1 LSPTTAPAPAGPTHE
16 VPGPPARRA
25 PLGAVVVAFG
35 AAMLGTTALAVVHLT
50 QGTSTVGATDL
61 LHLLTGSADPDVRAV
76 LMGSRVPRLAAA
88 LAVGVS
94 LGEAGAVLQS
104 LARNP
109 LASPDTLA
117 VNAGAHLAVVVVA
130 ALGLSLP
137 VLPSGALAFL
147 GGLLAAGLVL
157 ALSSGASASP
167 TRLVLAGSATA
178 LALGSLTTLFLLL
191 FEQETLG
198 LFAWGNGSLTQSD
211 LDAVTQMAPVIVA
224 AVAGSLLLARRLDL
238 LVLGDDA
245 ATALG
250 LHVRRTRV
258 AALVLA
264 VLLSA
269 AAVTL
274 AGPIGFVGLAAPV
287 GVRLASRSTP
297 ALQRHLVF
305 LPLAGLAG
313 AALVVASDVV
323 LRALLGGEAGV
334 MVPTGVVTSFV
345 GAGVLVWVARRA
357 IDSSPATAPPAVRH
371 GALRL
376 ARHSR
381 LLTCTL
387 GLLVVGA
394 GLLGMLAGDT
404 FVLLGDLANWLR
416 GQTGPAFTFVL
427 DQRLPRV
434 VAALVAGAALA
445 LAGVVVQAVC
455 RNPLAEPGIL
465 GITAGAGL
473 GAVALLTVVPFAGV
487 WAMTGAAGLGAL
499 ASFALVY
506 ALAYRRGLDSDRLVL
521 IGVGVSAGLTALTI
535 LVIVATDPWN
545 TGKALTWL
553 SGSTYGRTLEQVVP
567 VAAALAVL
575 LPVVVRNRDRLD
587 LLALDEDS
595 PRVLGIAL
603 APARALLLGASAV
616 LTATAVS
623 AVGVIGFVGL
633 VAPHAA
639 RALVGARH
647 VRVMPVAILLGA
659 LLVSFADTL
668 GRTVIA
674 PAQIPA
680 GLVTAMVGTPYFVYL
695 LWRSRAGRRSS

>member
-1 LSPTTAPAPAGPTHE
+1 M
-16 VPGPPARRA
+16 
-25 PLGAVVVAFG
+25 F
-35 AAMLGTTALAVVHLT
+35 
-50 QGTSTVGATDL
+50 
-61 LHLLTGSADPDVRAV
+61 
-76 LMGSRVPRLAAA
+76 
-88 LAVGVS
+88 
-94 LGEAGAVLQS
+94 
-104 LARNP
+104 
-109 LASPDTLA
+109 
-117 VNAGAHLAVVVVA
+117 
-130 ALGLSLP
+130 
-137 VLPSGALAFL
+137 
-147 GGLLAAGLVL
+147 
-157 ALSSGASASP
+157 
-167 TRLVLAGSATA
+167 
-178 LALGSLTTLFLLL
+178 
-191 FEQETLG
+191 
-198 LFAWGNGSLTQSD
+198 
-211 LDAVTQMAPVIVA
+211 
-224 AVAGSLLLARRLDL
+224 
-238 LVLGDDA
+238 
-245 ATALG
+245 
-250 LHVRRTRV
+250 
-258 AALVLA
+258 
-264 VLLSA
+264 
-269 AAVTL
+269 
-274 AGPIGFVGLAAPV
+274 
-287 GVRLASRSTP
+287 
-297 ALQRHLVF
+297 
-305 LPLAGLAG
+305 
-313 AALVVASDVV
+313 
-323 LRALLGGEAGV
+323 
-334 MVPTGVVTSFV
+334 
-345 GAGVLVWVARRA
+345 
-357 IDSSPATAPPAVRH
+357 
-371 GALRL
+371 
-376 ARHSR
+376 
-381 LLTCTL
+381 

-416 GQTGPAFTFVL
+416 GETGPAFTFVL

-521 IGVGVSAGLTALTI
+521 IGVGVSAGLTALTT

-545 TGKALTWL
+545 TGKVLTWL
-553 SGSTYGRTLEQVVP
+553 SGSTYGRTFEQVVP

-575 LPVVVRNRDRLD
+575 LPVVARNRNRLD
-587 LLALDEDS
+587 LLSLDEDT

-603 APARALLLGASAV
+603 APARALLLGASAA

-647 VRVMPVAILLGA
+647 GRVIPVAILLGA
-659 LLVSFADTL
+659 LLVSFADTV